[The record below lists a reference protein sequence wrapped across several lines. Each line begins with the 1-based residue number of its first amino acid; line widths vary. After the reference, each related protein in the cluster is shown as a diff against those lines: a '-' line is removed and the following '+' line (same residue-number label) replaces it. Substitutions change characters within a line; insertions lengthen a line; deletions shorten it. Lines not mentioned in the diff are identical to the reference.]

1 VFIFS
6 LQKNLLENLFS
17 TEDFN
22 KEWKVFEGRT
32 KGEYVGPMLSRTVAE
47 SEEDI
52 LQYFKQTTATEDSNN
67 INNSNRADESM

>member
-6 LQKNLLENLFS
+6 LQKNLLEDLS

-22 KEWKVFEGRT
+22 NEWKVFEGRT

-52 LQYFKQTTATEDSNN
+52 LQYFMQTTATED
-67 INNSNRADESM
+67 NNSNRADESM